1 MNLNSV
7 RFENIWGTDHTLY
20 DLCDRYGLLALVGW
34 SCFWEWESYSGVP
47 DDEYGSV
54 KTQAQ
59 MDLAVKYWHDQ
70 VIRLRNHPSVFAW
83 MAGSD
88 KLPRPELEK
97 RYLDLYSQLDYR
109 PYVGAAGKRYS
120 ELSGPTGTKMAGP
133 YEYVGPSYWF
143 TDTANGGAFG
153 FNTETGIG
161 AQLPVIESL
170 KKMISPGNL
179 WPVSKMWNVHCTT
192 SATAMN
198 SMDILTGAINAK
210 YGEASSLEEYM
221 KNAHAL
227 NYEGTKAMFEA
238 FRANIPHT
246 TGIVQ
251 WMLNS
256 AWPSLYW
263 QLYDYYLIP
272 TAGYYGVKK
281 ANNPLQLIYNYKDR
295 SVYAVNETGQ
305 STQGQ
310 NLRSLV
316 TLMDAQC
323 RILLKEEKAL
333 DVPVRN
339 PVRIA
344 NTGAYGQDR
353 FLSLK
358 ITDSTGTVL
367 TDNFYCLPARDDV
380 FDWDATTW
388 FYTPVKT
395 YADMQFVS
403 ALPPVEV
410 HMETEQDNASDNLL
424 LKVMLENTSEW
435 VAYMNT
441 LTIKDETGEI
451 IYPAFW
457 SDNYFSMIPGDKCIV
472 TCSVPAGKVQGKSLT
487 LILDGWNTQ
496 RVERYLQS
504 L

>member
-1 MNLNSV
+1 
-7 RFENIWGTDHTLY
+7 
-20 DLCDRYGLLALVGW
+20 
-34 SCFWEWESYSGVP
+34 
-47 DDEYGSV
+47 
-54 KTQAQ
+54 
-59 MDLAVKYWHDQ
+59 
-70 VIRLRNHPSVFAW
+70 
-83 MAGSD
+83 
-88 KLPRPELEK
+88 
-97 RYLDLYSQLDYR
+97 
-109 PYVGAAGKRYS
+109 
-120 ELSGPTGTKMAGP
+120 
-133 YEYVGPSYWF
+133 
-143 TDTANGGAFG
+143 
-153 FNTETGIG
+153 
-161 AQLPVIESL
+161 
-170 KKMISPGNL
+170 
-179 WPVSKMWNVHCTT
+179 
-192 SATAMN
+192 
-198 SMDILTGAINAK
+198 
-210 YGEASSLEEYM
+210 
-221 KNAHAL
+221 
-227 NYEGTKAMFEA
+227 
-238 FRANIPHT
+238 
-246 TGIVQ
+246 
-251 WMLNS
+251 
-256 AWPSLYW
+256 
-263 QLYDYYLIP
+263 
-272 TAGYYGVKK
+272 
-281 ANNPLQLIYNYKDR
+281 DR